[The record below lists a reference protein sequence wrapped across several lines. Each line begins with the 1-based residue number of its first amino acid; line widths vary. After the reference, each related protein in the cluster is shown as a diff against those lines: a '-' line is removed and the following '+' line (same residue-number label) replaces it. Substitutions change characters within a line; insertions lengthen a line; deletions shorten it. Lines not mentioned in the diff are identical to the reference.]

1 MDTTQLLKAFEA
13 VALLLAGAVFVV
25 WQLRSTERDLQRSR
39 AERLAREARETRE
52 AREAQ
57 EARNAIDAIDAS
69 GAGDR
74 PSEPRP

>member
-13 VALLLAGAVFVV
+13 LALLLAGAVFVV

-39 AERLAREARETRE
+39 AERLAREALE

-57 EARNAIDAIDAS
+57 EAMKSRDAIDAA
-69 GAGDR
+69 GAGER

>member
-25 WQLRSTERDLQRSR
+25 WQLRSTDRDLQRSR
-39 AERLAREARETRE
+39 AERLAREARDALETRE
-52 AREAQ
+52 A
-57 EARNAIDAIDAS
+57 I
-69 GAGDR
+69 GATSTADR

>member
-25 WQLRSTERDLQRSR
+25 WQLRSTDRDLQRSR
-39 AERLAREARETRE
+39 AERLAREARE

-57 EARNAIDAIDAS
+57 EGRKAIDAIDATS
-69 GAGDR
+69 TGDR
-74 PSEPRP
+74 VSEPRP

>member
-25 WQLRSTERDLQRSR
+25 WQLRSTDRDLQRSR
-39 AERLAREARETRE
+39 AERLAREARE

-57 EARNAIDAIDAS
+57 EDRNAIDAIDATS
-69 GAGDR
+69 TGDR
-74 PSEPRP
+74 VSEPRP